1 MKSYLLFI
9 SGMMMISIIQAQD
22 QVLES
27 YIREGIESNL
37 ALKQKT
43 LDWQFSIYELREAR
57 GLFYPEISLNAR
69 YTVADG
75 GRMIEFPVGDLLND
89 VYSTLNSL
97 IMSDVFPQVENQEFA
112 FLRPTEHETKIRLVQ
127 PVLNTDIYYNRK
139 IRINRS
145 DALYAN
151 AQVYKRELVKE
162 IKTAYYE
169 YLKLLEIN
177 RLLGN
182 TRNILEENV
191 RVHESLYRNDK
202 ITKDVLLRSRTELMS
217 LDDKIAGVEKGLQ
230 TSKAYFNFL
239 LNRGMDEEI
248 SPSVPGDII
257 FPVSLD
263 MTLNESLGKREELA
277 EVDSYIKMAEN
288 NIRLTDSG
296 KYPEMFTVIDYGF
309 QGEKYSFTKEDD
321 YVLASM
327 ILQWDIF
334 SGFQNRNKLSKARVD
349 LDKIKNRRAEVEKM
363 ISLEITGAWYEL
375 AEIRQRLESEK
386 SKVELEREVF
396 RLVSRK
402 NEQGMASQL
411 EYLNARNSMTASEQE
426 YIVTKYE
433 LLIAYAVFEKS
444 IAGFKFNLDYENN

>member
-1 MKSYLLFI
+1 
-9 SGMMMISIIQAQD
+9 MISIIQAQD